1 MRLEKFENT
10 KVQKISESIS
20 KSYPSISYATIQKLL
35 RHKDVKINGKRVS
48 EDLRIEIGDEVTFYI
63 NELPEVKP
71 DVVFE
76 DDNIIVVFKNR
87 NLETVSETDEND
99 LLKLIKT
106 YLGFE
111 CFAVHRLDRNTEGL
125 VVFAKNKE
133 SKNSLDLA
141 FKNRTIEKHYLA
153 LVYGCF
159 SKDSDNMIAYLKKH
173 ADKSFVEISDVK
185 KDGFEKIQTNYKVLK
200 SIDDKSLVDVEL
212 VTGKTHQIRAHFAHI
227 GHFLIGD
234 EKYGDSKINKLF
246 KKKYQCL
253 CAYRIIFNFKEGDCL
268 SYLNGKELIIDKE
281 KIDFCR
287 NV

>member
-35 RHKDVKINGKRVS
+35 RQKDVKINGKRVS
-48 EDLRIEIGDEVTFYI
+48 EDLRIEIGDVVAFYI

-71 DVVFE
+71 DVVFD

-99 LLKLIKT
+99 LLKLIKM

-185 KDGFEKIQTNYKVLK
+185 KEGFEKIQTNYKVLK

-253 CAYRIIFNFKEGDCL
+253 CAYRMIFNFKEGDYL